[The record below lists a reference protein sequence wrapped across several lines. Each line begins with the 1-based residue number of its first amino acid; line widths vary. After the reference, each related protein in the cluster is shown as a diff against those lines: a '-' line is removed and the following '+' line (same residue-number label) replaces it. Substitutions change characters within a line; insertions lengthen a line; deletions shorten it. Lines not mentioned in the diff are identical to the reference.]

1 MAQRIW
7 GIDLGS
13 HSVKV
18 CRLQSGYRT
27 VELTDFLVARVEEDP
42 EQPTGLAARIRALQS
57 LVGEKP
63 VRPEAVIVALPGN
76 AAATHFLSLPFTDS
90 RRLEQTLGF
99 EVESQ
104 IPFDLS
110 EVVYDYQVLDG
121 AKGVR
126 SDLLVGVVK
135 KTAFEELLLA
145 LASIGLDPRLVTL
158 PSLPLLFVAPP
169 PTGADA
175 ILDVGHRRVTFLLRD
190 AGAISFART
199 LEGGGALLTAAVAK
213 ALSVDLVEAERIK
226 ESRGTLDEMA
236 DPELAPILRHVMSPL
251 VREMRQTLKLVVLS
265 KGRAPIQQLYVTG
278 GGAQLNGL
286 EAFLSAELGVPVTP
300 LPLVFPGAGPLAPV
314 PQARPVAALALG
326 LALQGHGGGRLSR
339 FNLRRGDQSFQGDL
353 AKLRKRLTRVG
364 ALAASLLLLFA
375 LKSYAQMFVLSQREQ
390 KLDQAI
396 CNTTKQAVGKCVK
409 DVSVA
414 KSLLA
419 GGPTSPRPFLEN
431 SALNLLAE
439 VSTRLDVAGAKV
451 TEMDIGPDQVELR
464 GEADS
469 FETVDKVVAAL
480 KSFRCFQDIQR
491 GRISSVRDEAEQA
504 SNTILGIRIVPR
516 PGGAP

>member
-27 VELTDFLVARVEEDP
+27 VELTDFQVARVEEDP

-63 VRPEAVIVALPGN
+63 VRPEAVVVALPGN
-76 AAATHFLSLPFTDS
+76 AAATHFLSLPFTDT

-145 LASIGLDPRLVTL
+145 LASVGLDPRLVTL

-169 PTGADA
+169 SSGADA
-175 ILDVGHRRVTFLLRD
+175 ILDFGHRRVTFLLRD
-190 AGAISFART
+190 SGNVSFART
-199 LEGGGALLTAAVAK
+199 LEGGGAPLTAAVAK
-213 ALSVDLVEAERIK
+213 ALSVDLGEAERIK
-226 ESRGTLDEMA
+226 ESRGTLDETA
-236 DPELAPILRHVMSPL
+236 DPELAPILRRVMSPL
-251 VREMRQTLKLVVLS
+251 IREMRQTLKLVAS
-265 KGRAPIQQLYVTG
+265 KGRPPIQQLYVTG
-278 GGAQLNGL
+278 GGSRLKGL
-286 EAFLSAELGVPVTP
+286 EPFLSAELGVPVAS
-300 LPLVFPGAGPLAPV
+300 LPLVFPGSGPLAP
-314 PQARPVAALALG
+314 QAQPVAALSLG

-419 GGPTSPRPFLEN
+419 GGPNFASAIPEN

-439 VSTRLDVAGAKV
+439 VATRLDVPGAKV

-491 GRISSVRDEAEQA
+491 GRIQRVRDGAGIEY
-504 SNTILGIRIVPR
+504 NLGIRIAC

>member
-18 CRLQSGYRT
+18 CRLQSSFRN
-27 VELTDFLVARVEEDP
+27 VELTDFQVARVEQTP
-42 EQPTGLAARIRALQS
+42 EQPAGLAAQIRALQS

-63 VRPEAVIVALPGN
+63 VRPEAVVVALPGST
-76 AAATHFLSLPFTDS
+76 AATHYLSLPFTDT

-121 AKGVR
+121 SKGGR

-145 LASIGLDPRLVTL
+145 LAPLGLDPRLVTL
-158 PSLPLLFVAPP
+158 PSLPLLYVAPASI
-169 PTGADA
+169 GADA
-175 ILDVGHRRVTFLLRD
+175 ILDMGHRRVSLLVRD
-190 AGAISFART
+190 AGNVSFART
-199 LEGGGALLTAAVAK
+199 LDGGAAQVTAAVAR
-213 ALSVDLVEAERIK
+213 ALGTDFAAAETIK
-226 ESRGTLDEMA
+226 ESRGTLDLEA
-236 DPELAPILRHVMSPL
+236 DPDLAPVLRRALSPL
-251 VREMRQTLKLVVLS
+251 LREVRQTLKLVAS
-265 KGRAPIQQLYVTG
+265 KGRPPIQQLYLTG
-278 GGAQLNGL
+278 GGSRLQGL
-286 EAFLSAELGVPVTP
+286 DAFLSSELAVPVTP
-300 LPLVFPGAGPLAPV
+300 LPLTFPGGGALAPEAQPLA
-314 PQARPVAALALG
+314 ALSLG
-326 LALQGHGGGRLSR
+326 LGLQGHSSGRLSR

-375 LKSYAQMFVLSQREQ
+375 IKSYAQIVVLSQREQ

-409 DVSVA
+409 DVSIA
-414 KSLLA
+414 RSLLA
-419 GGPTSPRPFLEN
+419 GGPSFASAIPEN

-439 VSTRLDVAGAKV
+439 VSTRMDVAGAKV
-451 TEMDIGPDQVELR
+451 TEMDIGSEQVELR

-480 KSFRCFQDIQR
+480 KGYRCFQDIQR
-491 GRISSVRDEAEQA
+491 GRIQRVHDGTAIEY
-504 SNTILGIRIVPR
+504 NLGIRTAC
-516 PGGAP
+516 PGSTP